1 MRRAII
7 PILFFFTATHGVLA
21 SEKTRLNL
29 ELWFDP
35 ENRANIGGL
44 HQHLQENNVEN
55 LMGYDFTT
63 IWRIKPFNVEVKG
76 RKIIWAMS
84 TSQKDGVGCCYF
96 PAGGLIFEVGVGD
109 SAAKFAD
116 QLSCNAREDEIA
128 LDWLSMK
135 GDSEEGKQYSAII
148 CHKSN

>member
-1 MRRAII
+1 MRIAII
-7 PILFFFTATHGVLA
+7 LFLSFFTATQGVLA

-29 ELWFDP
+29 EQWFDP
-35 ENRANIGGL
+35 ENRANIAGL
-44 HQHLQENNVEN
+44 HQHLQENDVEN

-96 PAGGLIFEVGVGD
+96 PEGGLIFEVGVGD
-109 SAAKFAD
+109 SAVNFAKE
-116 QLSCNAREDEIA
+116 LSCHAREDEIA
-128 LDWLSMK
+128 LDWLGMR
-135 GDSEEGKQYSAII
+135 GDSEVGKQYSAII
-148 CHKSN
+148 CRKE